1 MDISNLSFK
10 YGWRKP
16 IKFKLNGQ
24 DFVIDCVFSAFQ
36 GEQVTNKQERSY
48 KLFDNNHSDF
58 ELKVLELLNDYTK
71 TNNISNSVVQPT
83 ALQFNRDGEFA
94 LLCNCSW
101 DEEHGIAV
109 ILHPQQKVTMQ
120 DDFL

>member
-16 IKFKLNGQ
+16 IKFKLNEQG
-24 DFVIDCVFSAFQ
+24 FVIDCVFSAFQ
-36 GEQVTNKQERSY
+36 GEQVTNEQEQSY

-58 ELKVLELLNDYTK
+58 ELKALELLNDYTE
-71 TNNISNSVVQPT
+71 TNNITNSVVQPT

-94 LLCNCSW
+94 LLCN
-101 DEEHGIAV
+101 
-109 ILHPQQKVTMQ
+109 
-120 DDFL
+120 